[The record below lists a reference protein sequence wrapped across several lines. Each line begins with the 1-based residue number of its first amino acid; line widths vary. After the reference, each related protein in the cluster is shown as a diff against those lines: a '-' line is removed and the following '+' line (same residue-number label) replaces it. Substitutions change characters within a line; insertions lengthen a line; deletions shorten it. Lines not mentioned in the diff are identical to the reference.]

1 MSTSALN
8 PAEETLLCDGPFEV
22 LRLTPGVFRADEIK
36 RQYRRLALALHPD
49 KNRHPD
55 AEAAFK
61 KLAAAFE
68 KLIDPAQQAACLAET
83 TRKRARQNDRSDA
96 GRAGGGMGWGPGVE
110 KFPRWCKEGEYVP
123 KEKTGEESTPDAAGQ
138 KERPMEDFLDD
149 FAQQEAVFKEQ

>member
-1 MSTSALN
+1 MRSRSCFDFFFFKFCGGCAK
-8 PAEETLLCDGPFEV
+8 A
-22 LRLTPGVFRADEIK
+22 
-36 RQYRRLALALHPD
+36 
-49 KNRHPD
+49 D

-138 KERPMEDFLDD
+138 KVGRFFL
-149 FAQQEAVFKEQ
+149 FYA